1 MSGICLGI
9 TNKGKRCNK
18 KTLNGYCKYHISQK
32 DPPDEHSS
40 LEEHSSS
47 DECSSRDEC
56 SSSDECCVCTDPVQK
71 DKKILCECNSSVH
84 RECIVKSGK
93 SECPVCRRTVVLK
106 VSEKKRMKEYAE
118 KYRKDMAWEEFQRFQ
133 EEYGRE
139 LFENRQAFVF
149 SNNDRLGLIIRD
161 NLFNIQFQGIDD
173 EGLIILRHIINVE

>member
-32 DPPDEHSS
+32 DPP
-40 LEEHSSS
+40 
-47 DECSSRDEC
+47 
-56 SSSDECCVCTDPVQK
+56 DECCVCTDPVQK